1 MPTGP
6 KHQRFIPET
15 PGGSTGYCEDCRCM
29 IGEDHDD
36 DGSAGSLS
44 VYDAAD
50 MWLSSGMDEDYTFG
64 FSESEL
70 RRAANEE

>member
-1 MPTGP
+1 
-6 KHQRFIPET
+6 
-15 PGGSTGYCEDCRCM
+15 M